1 MRRFLSVV
9 MLATC
14 LATLLVVG
22 GCDNEDTITAQV
34 TPQAPAGAVSVKA
47 KVYKNKQSG
56 TFNFDGQTVS
66 VTCVIS
72 LTGVADG
79 QPFAKTVEVKLTST
93 GAKGATYE
101 LDCTDP
107 LLLQFPA
114 DAYNFTATY
123 VSDTGVTGGLPITS
137 GLTAIATEPGKV
149 LKAEPGTRFVLI
161 SFPPTMPDGSAT
173 LRLDF
178 DLRSI
183 RPIAIKPLIVVKAS
197 CGADTYY
204 PPVVPVGT
212 VSMASVPA
220 LTIPVSAAMQ
230 PIPLPLDTV
239 TSPALVD
246 IVCR

>member
-1 MRRFLSVV
+1 MRRFFSLV

-22 GCDNEDTITAQV
+22 ACDNEATFEAQIS
-34 TPQAPAGAVSVKA
+34 PQLPKGAA
-47 KVYKNKQSG
+47 KVKSKVFKNKQSG
-56 TFNFDGQTVS
+56 TFNFDGQQVEITCK
-66 VTCVIS
+66 VT
-72 LTGVADG
+72 LTGIVDG
-79 QPFAKTVEVKLTST
+79 QPFAKTVEVKLSQT
-93 GAKGATYE
+93 GAKGASYE
-101 LDCTDP
+101 MDCTDP
-107 LLLQFPA
+107 LLIQFPA

-137 GLTAIATEPGKV
+137 NLTAIATEPGKV

-161 SFPPTMPDGSAT
+161 SFPPNMPDGDVT
-173 LRLDF
+173 LTLDF

-183 RPIAIKPLIVVKAS
+183 RPIAIKSMIVAKAS

-204 PPVVPVGT
+204 PPIVPAGT

-239 TSPALVD
+239 TSPAVVD
-246 IVCR
+246 IACR

>member
-1 MRRFLSVV
+1 MRRFFSVM
-9 MLATC
+9 MLAVC
-14 LATLLVVG
+14 LATMLVVG
-22 GCDNEDTITAQV
+22 GCDNEASFEAQV
-34 TPQAPAGAVSVKA
+34 SPQVPKGAAKVKVN
-47 KVYKNKQSG
+47 VYKNSQSG

-66 VTCVIS
+66 ITCTIS
-72 LTGVADG
+72 LTGIVEG

-93 GAKGATYE
+93 GAKGAEYE

-137 GLTAIATEPGKV
+137 GLTSIATEPGKV
-149 LKAEPGTRFVLI
+149 LRAEAGTRFVLI
-161 SFPPTMPDGSAT
+161 SFPPSMPDGGAT
-173 LRLDF
+173 LTLDF

-183 RPIAIKPLIVVKAS
+183 RPIAVKPLIVAKAR

-246 IVCR
+246 ITCP